1 MDQKIFFAEVRDHVF
16 GRSMYQGQVDGC
28 LAILEAWEKHAPAS
42 DPRFI
47 AYSLATTYHET
58 ARSMAPVRELGSGR
72 GRAYGNPVPPYN
84 QIYYGRGYVQLT
96 WERNYTYAT
105 KRLRELGLVGSD
117 VDLVRNPDLAMRPD
131 IAAAVL
137 VCGMSEGWFT
147 GRKLID
153 YFKGTRSDWIDARVI
168 INGHDRAAL
177 IASYGMAFY
186 HALTEANRRIS

>member
-1 MDQKIFFAEVRDHVF
+1 MDHKIFFAEARDHVF
-16 GRSMYQGQVDGC
+16 GGSMYQGQVDGC
-28 LAILEAWEKHAPAS
+28 LAILNAWEQHAPAS

-47 AYSLATTYHET
+47 AYSLATTFHET
-58 ARSMAPVRELGSGR
+58 ARSMAPVRELGAGR

-84 QIYYGRGYVQLT
+84 QIYYGRGLVQLT

-168 INGHDRAAL
+168 INGHDKAEL
-177 IASYGMAFY
+177 IASYGLAFY
-186 HALTEANRRIS
+186 HAINSANRRQV

>member
-1 MDQKIFFAEVRDHVF
+1 MDHKIFFAEVRDHVF
-16 GRSMYQGQVDGC
+16 GKTMYQGQVDGC

-47 AYSLATTYHET
+47 AYSLATAFHET
-58 ARSMAPVRELGSGR
+58 ARSMAPVRELGAGR
-72 GRAYGNPVPPYN
+72 GRAYGRPVPPYN
-84 QIYYGRGYVQLT
+84 QVYYGRGLVQLT

-153 YFKGTRSDWIDARVI
+153 YFKGTRSDWVDARAI
-168 INGHDRAAL
+168 INGSDRAKL

-186 HALTEANRRIS
+186 HAIDEANRSQR

>member
-1 MDQKIFFAEVRDHVF
+1 MDHKVFFAEARDHVF
-16 GRSMYQGQVDGC
+16 GGSMYQGQVDGC
-28 LAILEAWEKHAPAS
+28 LAILNAWEQHAPAS

-47 AYSLATTYHET
+47 AYSLATTFHET
-58 ARSMAPVRELGSGR
+58 ARSMAPVRELGAGR

-84 QIYYGRGYVQLT
+84 QIYYGRGLVQLT

-153 YFKGTRSDWIDARVI
+153 YFKETRSDWIDARVI

>member
-1 MDQKIFFAEVRDHVF
+1 MDHKIFFAEVRDHVF
-16 GRSMYQGQVDGC
+16 GGSMYQGQVDGC
-28 LAILEAWEKHAPAS
+28 LAILNAWEQHAPAS

-47 AYSLATTYHET
+47 AYSLATTFHET
-58 ARSMAPVRELGSGR
+58 ARSMAPVRELGAGR

-84 QIYYGRGYVQLT
+84 QIYYGRGLVQLT

-153 YFKGTRSDWIDARVI
+153 YFRGTRSDWVDARVI

>member
-1 MDQKIFFAEVRDHVF
+1 MDHKIFFAEVRDHVF
-16 GRSMYQGQVDGC
+16 GGSMYQGQVDGC
-28 LAILEAWEKHAPAS
+28 LAILNAWEQHAPAS

-47 AYSLATTYHET
+47 AYSLATTFHET
-58 ARSMAPVRELGSGR
+58 ARSMAPVRELGAGR

-84 QIYYGRGYVQLT
+84 QIYYGRGLVQLT